1 MMLLGRNQE
10 VARMGLKRKLLVSL
24 LGGAMLALPMTAPV
38 FAEPSH
44 STNSGYIQ
52 PVDWWWDH
60 YQNDREAYANHG
72 WHKGDYEY
80 RGQRYACDRARDL
93 QTQVWNDRRK
103 GHPDAARDV
112 EEEAAAARAHC
123 YNR

>member
-1 MMLLGRNQE
+1 
-10 VARMGLKRKLLVSL
+10 MGLKRKLLVSL
-24 LGGAMLALPMTAPV
+24 LGGAMLALPMTAPI
-38 FAEPSH
+38 FAEPSN

-60 YQNDREAYANHG
+60 YQNDRDAYANHG

-93 QTQVWNDRRK
+93 QTQVWNDRRR